1 MRIRIVTEGAL
12 MDFRHGFENRP
23 APQNCFLKLSR
34 TARPAAVF
42 TRAS

>member
-1 MRIRIVTEGAL
+1 MRIRIVTEGRSARATAL
-12 MDFRHGFENRP
+12 P
-23 APQNCFLKLSR
+23 SLPQNCLRKLSR